1 MASRPAA
8 RKLALLA
15 ATAGTAAYIGY
26 KSCDPKS
33 TLAVSFYL
41 CSK

>member
-15 ATAGTAAYIGY
+15 TAAGTAAYIGY
-26 KSCDPKS
+26 KSCDLQS
-33 TLAVSFYL
+33 SLTVSYYYFF
-41 CSK
+41 